1 MSELEFVL
9 VPFGIIIG
17 FGISEVLGGWGQQI
31 RTRHR
36 HNLHPLQ
43 IASSATILLLCLV
56 YLWAMW
62 GLRGIV
68 WTFPI
73 YLLVAMPALAL
84 ALAAHIAR
92 IDTSIDSPPVLEQY
106 FENSRP
112 VYLLL
117 TVIPAFAI
125 AINVTTEVNG
135 LLNPPNELSLW
146 LVRLTVL
153 ALIASLAWSKN
164 PRYHAA
170 ALGTLWLAMI
180 GMTGRLLFLLG

>member
-1 MSELEFVL
+1 MSALEFVL
-9 VPFGIIIG
+9 VPFGIIVG

-68 WTFPI
+68 WSFPI

-117 TVIPAFAI
+117 TVMPAFAI
-125 AINVTTEVNG
+125 AINVTSEVTT
-135 LLNPPNELSLW
+135 LNPPNVLSLT
-146 LVRLTVL
+146 LVRLTIL

-164 PRYHAA
+164 PRYHGA

-180 GMTGRLLFLLG
+180 GVTGRLLFLLG